1 MQAVSTLLEVT
12 LHTLL
17 CVRGVY
23 PPSTFARR
31 RAHGVPVYQSRH
43 PEVRSYIANVVQGL
57 SKDLELGLLRRVTVV
72 IKAMDGL
79 PLERFIIDFGFMQMD
94 ALDGGNR
101 DAKWV
106 ERAQRASPRDLE
118 GHAA

>member
-1 MQAVSTLLEVT
+1 MSRSEPGVSFKGSFDSA
-12 LHTLL
+12 
-17 CVRGVY
+17 RGD
-23 PPSTFARR
+23 A
-31 RAHGVPVYQSRH
+31 AHAPVL
-43 PEVRSYIANVVQGL
+43 QGL

-106 ERAQRASPRDLE
+106 ELAQRASPCDLE